1 MPSTSSNSRQSLTS
15 KTCSQCGTENLATA
29 DKCYICHTSLNE
41 RPKNKNYIKSY
52 HQELLNFGGNYLR
65 AFKKDLQK
73 PSAWLGV
80 VVFALAVT
88 LWGNYFINSN
98 RSEVELEQPRLQTYS
113 TIERVNN
120 VPQGLFSYGGGA
132 FFAPLVAQG
141 LNDAI
146 ADAHPE
152 FQLRYTEPMTPYSS
166 FSEGIRMLTDGE
178 ISFAFNGRPLTAEEY
193 ATAKARGISLKQ
205 VPIALDGVVV
215 FANSGVG
222 VSALSLDK
230 VRDIFAGAI
239 TNWNQLGGI
248 DLPVVPVLLSDEEL
262 EVLDVKEATETTQ
275 YATNNTQVL
284 RKVIGTPGAIS
295 LASASLVA
303 NQKLIAPL
311 DLAAPHSNN
320 FVRPFINGEPNLEAF
335 KYGTYPLT
343 KRQFLVIRED
353 DTLDEWAG
361 YAYANILI
369 SRQGQGYVQDAG
381 SVSIY

>member
-1 MPSTSSNSRQSLTS
+1 M
-15 KTCSQCGTENLATA
+15 
-29 DKCYICHTSLNE
+29 
-41 RPKNKNYIKSY
+41 
-52 HQELLNFGGNYLR
+52 
-65 AFKKDLQK
+65 
-73 PSAWLGV
+73 

-369 SRQGQGYVQDAG
+369 SRQGQGYVEKAG
-381 SVSIY
+381 SVTIY